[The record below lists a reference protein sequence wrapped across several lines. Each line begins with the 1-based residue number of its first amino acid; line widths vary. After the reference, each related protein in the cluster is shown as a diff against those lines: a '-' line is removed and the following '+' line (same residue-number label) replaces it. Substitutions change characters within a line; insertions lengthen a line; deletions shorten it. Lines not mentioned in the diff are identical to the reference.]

1 MLPLMLHIIYDTY
14 NVLINALQLA
24 LFAPLL
30 LAEEGADKHGGF
42 GHATD
47 GHGHA
52 VHHAG
57 LISNM
62 TLLNPAIEFREN
74 LY

>member
-1 MLPLMLHIIYDTY
+1 MIIFQQI
-14 NVLINALQLA
+14 NFLIIIFKFV

-30 LAEEGADKHGGF
+30 LAEESGEKHGGF

-47 GHGHA
+47 GQGHA

-57 LISNM
+57 KI
-62 TLLNPAIEFREN
+62 IF
-74 LY
+74 